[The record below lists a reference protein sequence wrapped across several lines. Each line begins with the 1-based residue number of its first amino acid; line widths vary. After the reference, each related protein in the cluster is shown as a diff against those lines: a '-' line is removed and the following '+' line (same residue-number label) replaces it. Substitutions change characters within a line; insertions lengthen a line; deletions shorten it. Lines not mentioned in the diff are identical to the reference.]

1 MLTGEGYGDLR
12 SDNAVCGCPEGAL
25 DGHPVALAVATATGG
40 VLMFMRG
47 SRGERGIT
55 GLETSI
61 VLIAF
66 VVVASVFSFTV
77 LSAGVFSSEA
87 NKQTIFAGL
96 RETRTRLRQNG
107 STFAFAAKV
116 GSVDTVYKIVFVVS
130 NSLAGEPVDL
140 TPPYSADSSGID
152 PDFVSS
158 NASATVISYADEN
171 QRLPDVPWSIIFI
184 GNHNG
189 DTLLE
194 DGEKAEVTIWLLDRD
209 NSLTE
214 VQDDS
219 AVLMDDSTA
228 NGGGVGGI
236 DAGGFLLGKSTRF
249 VLEVAPQ
256 IGAALTIQR
265 AIPPGLRPVMNLN

>member
-1 MLTGEGYGDLR
+1 
-12 SDNAVCGCPEGAL
+12 
-25 DGHPVALAVATATGG
+25 
-40 VLMFMRG
+40 MFMRG

-55 GLETSI
+55 GLETAI

-66 VVVASVFSFTV
+66 VVVASVFSFTI
-77 LSAGVFSSEA
+77 LSAGVFASEA

-96 RETRTRLRQNG
+96 RETRTRIRQNG
-107 STFAFAAKV
+107 STFAFAARV
-116 GSVDTVYKIVFVVS
+116 GTTDTVYKLVFTVS

-140 TPPYSADSSGID
+140 TPPYDADESGID
-152 PDFVSS
+152 PDFVPS
-158 NASATVISYADEN
+158 NTSATVISYADEN

-194 DGEKAEVTIWLLDRD
+194 DGEKAEMTIWLLDRD
-209 NSLTE
+209 NSLVETA
-214 VQDDS
+214 DNS
-219 AVLMDDSTA
+219 AALMDNSTA
-228 NGGGVGGI
+228 NGGGVGGVSS
-236 DAGGFLLGKSTRF
+236 GGVLIGKSTRF

-265 AIPPGLRPVMNLN
+265 AVPPGLRPVMNLN